1 MMTNMLAGQY
11 IPGSS
16 MLHTLAAGI
25 KVICLCML
33 AIAVVVTSTIHGYA
47 AMLIGLGVIVGLS
60 RLSPR
65 AVLAPIARI
74 RFFFAII
81 FLMNALFY
89 SSDQPLLAWGIIS
102 ITQTGI
108 KQGATV
114 VFNVA
119 YIMALANVL
128 TCTTTPIDLTTGL
141 AGLLKPLRFL
151 RVPVEDVAMIIGIAV
166 RFIPTLL
173 EEAEMIKKAQTARGA
188 KFESKK
194 FRERASSFLQLLI
207 PVFLAA
213 FRRADELSVAMEAR
227 GYRNARNRTP
237 KATSPLKSQD
247 LVALGGC
254 VSIFLVQIYF

>member
-1 MMTNMLAGQY
+1 MTNMLAGQY
-11 IPGSS
+11 ISGDSL
-16 MLHTLAAGI
+16 LHKLAAGV
-25 KVICLCML
+25 KVVCLCML

-47 AMLIGLGVIVGLS
+47 IMLICLGMIVWLS
-60 RLSPR
+60 RLSPGS
-65 AVLAPIARI
+65 VLAPIARM
-74 RFFFAII
+74 RFFFVII

-89 SSDQPLLAWGIIS
+89 STDQPLLAWGIIS

-108 KQGATV
+108 TQGATV
-114 VFNVA
+114 VFNVV

-141 AGLLKPLRFL
+141 AALLEPLRFL

-166 RFIPTLL
+166 RFVPTLL
-173 EEAEMIKKAQTARGA
+173 EEADMIKKAQTARGA

-213 FRRADELSVAMEAR
+213 FRRADELSIAMEAR
-227 GYRNARNRTP
+227 GYRNAKNRTK
-237 KATSPLKSQD
+237 KAASSLKSRD
-247 LVALGGC
+247 LAVLGGC
-254 VSIFLVQIYF
+254 ISICLIQVCF

>member
-1 MMTNMLAGQY
+1 MTNMLAGQY
-11 IPGSS
+11 VPGNS
-16 MLHTLAAGI
+16 MLHKLAAGI

-60 RLSPR
+60 RLSPS
-65 AVLAPIARI
+65 AVIAPIARM
-74 RFFFAII
+74 RFFFVII
-81 FLMNALFY
+81 FLMNSLFY

-114 VFNVA
+114 VFNVV

-141 AGLLKPLRFL
+141 ACLLKPLRFF

-254 VSIFLVQIYF
+254 ISICLAQIYF